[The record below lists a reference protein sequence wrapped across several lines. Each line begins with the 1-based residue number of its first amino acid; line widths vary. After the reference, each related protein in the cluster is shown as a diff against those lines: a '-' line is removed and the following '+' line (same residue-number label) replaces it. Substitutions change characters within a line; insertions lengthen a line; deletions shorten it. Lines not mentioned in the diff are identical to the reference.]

1 MNQLTVRG
9 FDQVLQRRIREV
21 AKARGISLNQAAV
34 LMLKEGAGLT
44 GDAGRSGKVGD
55 ALKKFSGRWSGN
67 DEAEFLEAIA
77 PLEKVDPSF
86 WK

>member
-9 FDQVLQRRIREV
+9 FDEALRRRIREV
-21 AKARGISLNQAAV
+21 AKSRGVSLNQAAV
-34 LMLKEGAGLT
+34 LLLKQGAGLAASA
-44 GDAGRSGKVGD
+44 DRRGKVGD
-55 ALKKFSGRWSGN
+55 ALKKFSGRWSK
-67 DEAEFLEAIA
+67 DEEAEFLEAIR

>member
-9 FDQVLQRRIREV
+9 FDKALQRRIRDV

-34 LMLKEGAGLT
+34 LMLKEGAGL
-44 GDAGRSGKVGD
+44 AGNSGRPGKVGD
-55 ALKKFSGRWSGN
+55 ALKKFVGRWSKRE
-67 DEAEFLEAIA
+67 EAEFREAIR
-77 PLEKVDPSF
+77 PLEKVDPSL